1 MIRSRFRTATTAIR
15 ARLTDHLDGRPNDEG
30 AGAVEYVLLTV
41 LGIVVAG
48 LIAVAVTAFVNGQIA
63 LF

>member
-1 MIRSRFRTATTAIR
+1 MIRRFRAVTTRLQDRIS
-15 ARLTDHLDGRPNDEG
+15 RLTGDQPNDQG
-30 AGAVEYVLLTV
+30 ASSVEYVLLTV
-41 LGIVVAG
+41 LGIVIAG

>member
-1 MIRSRFRTATTAIR
+1 MIRKFRSTTTRIR
-15 ARLTDHLDGRPNDEG
+15 DRIARLQGDRPNDEG
-30 AGAVEYVLLTV
+30 ATAVEYVLLTV

>member
-1 MIRSRFRTATTAIR
+1 MIRKLRTTTTRLQDRISR
-15 ARLTDHLDGRPNDEG
+15 LKGDRPNDEG
-30 AGAVEYVLLTV
+30 ASSVEYVLLTV
-41 LGIVVAG
+41 LGIVIAG

>member
-1 MIRSRFRTATTAIR
+1 MIRRFRTTTT
-15 ARLTDHLDGRPNDEG
+15 RLRSRITRLQDDRPNDEG

>member
-1 MIRSRFRTATTAIR
+1 MVRRFRSITTGVR
-15 ARLTDHLDGRPNDEG
+15 ARIARRLGDSPNDLG

>member
-1 MIRSRFRTATTAIR
+1 MIRRFRTTTT
-15 ARLTDHLDGRPNDEG
+15 RLRSRITRLQGDRPNDEG